1 MPAVIQPQAEIS
13 ADRIPAA
20 ANELAALEVLVED
33 SIVAFGLASVAVDRV
48 GQFFRGGSL
57 EVHGLAG
64 ERPESGSHEK
74 KPRQQL
80 SAVGGRTHQLACLL
94 AEIEQGRR

>member
-1 MPAVIQPQAEIS
+1 LTAYGS
-13 ADRIPAA
+13 
-20 ANELAALEVLVED
+20 
-33 SIVAFGLASVAVDRV
+33 
-48 GQFFRGGSL
+48 FFRGGAL

-80 SAVGGRTHQLACLL
+80 FAVGRRTHQLACLL
-94 AEIEQGRR
+94 TEIEQDRR